1 MKRIPVF
8 VAIVLVLTLALGCSS
23 KSSPVPPE
31 VAQNI
36 KDWPTANKDYENTRA
51 TTDSTIKSGNVN
63 TLGVAWTFDIPGIG
77 EYGAAPTNP
86 LIAGDIVYLQD
97 MKSNVFAVDL
107 KTGRELWRKMY
118 NTDVYGPEGPAIGW
132 GKIFVMKGHYDI
144 AALDI
149 TNGNELWSTKL
160 SDKEI
165 VGIDIQ
171 LTAYG
176 NMVYVSTVPGSSNA
190 DFYSGGQAG
199 VIYALDQQ
207 SGAVKWSW
215 NTVDSADIWGNP
227 AVNSGGGAWYPPA
240 IDTDTGIIYW
250 GIGNPAPW
258 PGTKDF
264 PNGSSRPGLNLYTN
278 SMVALDAKTGKL
290 LWYNQVLPH
299 DLFDL
304 DFQNSP
310 ILTSATIN
318 GARKDIVIG
327 SGKLGT
333 VYAFDRK
340 TGEIYWQSPVG
351 LHQNDNLKELPA
363 GTTRVLPG
371 VLGGIETPMA
381 IADGVVYAPIVDMFS
396 DFMPTGLVAGT
407 LDFGA
412 ATGELTALDVNNG
425 HPLWNVKFDS
435 MAVGSATAVND
446 VVFTATLGGMI
457 YGLNARTGQKLWT
470 YQASGGIN
478 GGPAVTRD
486 LIIFPVGMGARPQ
499 LVAFQLGKPVSSPTP
514 SATSPATTSPPPPA
528 STPASSPVPFKAD
541 GVISN
546 GEYTHQQTYSAGAV
560 ELQWKNDDSYIYLAI
575 KAKTTGWASVAI
587 QPGSTMMNSDMIFGY
602 VANGKTSVFDL
613 FSTGSFGPHPED
625 TALGGTNDILESGGK
640 EENGYTVI
648 EFKRALKTSDKYDNA
663 LTKGSNQII
672 WAYGAADSV
681 DVQHSARG
689 YGEVTID

>member
-1 MKRIPVF
+1 MKRLPVF
-8 VAIVLVLTLALGCSS
+8 IAIMLVLTLALGCSS

-36 KDWPTANKDYENTRA
+36 KDWPMANKDYKNTRA
-51 TTDSTIKSGNVN
+51 TMDSTIKSGNVN

-77 EYGAAPTNP
+77 EFGAAPTNP
-86 LIAGDIVYLQD
+86 LIAGDTVYLQD
-97 MKSNVFAVDL
+97 MKSNVFALDL
-107 KTGRELWRKMY
+107 KTGRALWRKMY

-132 GKIFVMKGHYDI
+132 GKIFVMKGHYEI

-149 TNGNELWSTKL
+149 SNGNELWVTKL
-160 SDKEI
+160 SDKET

-176 NMVYVSTVPGSSNA
+176 DMVYVSTVPGSSNA

-207 SGAVKWSW
+207 SGTIKWSW

-240 IDTDTGIIYW
+240 IDTGTGIIYW

-264 PNGSSRPGLNLYTN
+264 PNGSSRPGPNLYTN

-327 SGKLGT
+327 SGKLGK
-333 VYAFDRK
+333 VYAFDLN

-351 LHQNDNLKELPA
+351 QHQNDGLKELPA

-381 IADGVVYAPIVDMFS
+381 LADGIVYAPIVDMFS
-396 DFMPTGLVAGT
+396 DFMPTGLVATT

-412 ATGELTALDVNNG
+412 GTGELTALDVNNG
-425 HPLWNVKFDS
+425 HLLWNVKFDS
-435 MAVGSATAVND
+435 MAVGSATVVND
-446 VVFTATLGGMI
+446 IVFTATLSGMI
-457 YGLNARTGQKLWT
+457 YALNAKTGQKLWT

-486 LIIFPVGMGARPQ
+486 FILFPVGMGAKPQ
-499 LVAFQLGKPVSSPTP
+499 LVAFQLGKAASSTTP
-514 SATSPATTSPPPPA
+514 PATSTATTPPPS
-528 STPASSPVPFKAD
+528 STPASTTASFKAD

-546 GEYTHQQTYSAGAV
+546 GEYTHQQTYSAGEV

-587 QPGSTMMNSDMIFGY
+587 QPGSSMMNADMMMGF
-602 VANGKTSVFDL
+602 VKDGKAEVFDQ
-613 FSTGSFGPHPED
+613 FSTGTFGPHSDD
-625 TALGGTNDILESGGK
+625 TALGGSNDIIEFGGK
-640 EENGYTVI
+640 EENGYTI
-648 EFKRALKTSDKYDNA
+648 LEFKRALKTSDKYDQT
-663 LTKGSNQII
+663 LVKGKNGII
-672 WAYGAADSV
+672 WAYGSADNPQ
-681 DVQHSARG
+681 VQHMARG
-689 YGEVTID
+689 YGEIVID